1 MAIKKLK
8 KNLFLNSNAIMTLL
22 FLLILSSIVG
32 FTATIKSTL
41 VLNEK
46 IAVETEKARPANIE
60 MIVIEEPGC
69 AQCVKLEL
77 LKDAVLKQKV
87 KLVKDEKLSF
97 QDPKAKELIE
107 RFKIA
112 KLPVMIVTGELS
124 KHPEVDAFWGK
135 LGKITDNTFVLTQ
148 IATPYFE
155 IATGEV
161 RGKTSVVYLSD
172 KSCETCYDVN
182 LHENILT
189 KNFGLFLEE
198 KTSLDISSKEG
209 KALIAKYDLIYV
221 PTIIIT
227 GEVPLYA
234 QLNSIWSQVGTIEK
248 DGAYVFRE
256 GVKNMRGVYK
266 DLSTDKEISP
276 APAEPKN

>member
-41 VLNEK
+41 VLNKK
-46 IAVETEKARPANIE
+46 IAVEVEKTRPANIE
-60 MIVIEEPGC
+60 MIIIEESGC

-77 LKDAVLKQKV
+77 LKEAVLKQKV

-97 QDPKAKELIE
+97 QDAKAKELIE
-107 RFKIA
+107 KFKIA
-112 KLPVMIVTGELS
+112 KLPVMLVTGEIS
-124 KHPEVDAFWGK
+124 KHPEVEAFWGK

-189 KNFGLFLEE
+189 KNFGLFLDE

-221 PTIIIT
+221 PTIIVT

-266 DLSTDKEISP
+266 DLSTDKEVSP
-276 APAEPKN
+276 APAEPKQ